1 MGVLQSQLN
10 DRQPDELFEFTNGIA
25 FDKRLIKQEVR
36 VQKSW
41 AKQLVKLN
49 IITQEELTSSSNAL
63 DDAQALI
70 LSNEFKWDIRNEDIH
85 MHLENFVSEKCGII
99 GKKMHLG
106 RSRNDLIATTM
117 RLYIADSIQE
127 TINNLEKIIPILKQ
141 KSIENKHIYV
151 PGMTHLQHGQ
161 PVSFAHILLGYANMF
176 KKDIASLHS
185 AKKYALRSMPLGAAA
200 LAGTPLPI
208 DLNEVAN
215 ELGFKQPNINS
226 YEAVGDR
233 DFLVNALNTFAIC
246 ATHFSRFSEDCIY
259 WASSSVELL
268 NLSKRWSTGSSI
280 MPNKRNPDVQELTR
294 GKASHIIGAY
304 TDAICLVKT
313 VPTSYGS
320 DLHETKQVF
329 MRGFDELNAIIKA
342 WTGFLEEISINEQR
356 AAELCNKGHILATEI
371 ADFLVEN
378 GIAFR
383 DAYKIVAQLVAKA
396 QEENIQVHELTLNFV
411 NSIITQEGYNSI
423 NEYNFNVE
431 KAVARRINTGGTCQ
445 EQIDKQI
452 KAL

>member
-1 MGVLQSQLN
+1 MPVLQSQLN
-10 DRQPDELFEFTNGIA
+10 LKQPDELFEFTNGITY
-25 FDKRLIKQEVR
+25 DKRLVKQEVR

-41 AKQLVKLN
+41 ARQLVNLQ
-49 IITQEELTSSSNAL
+49 IINQEEFDIACTAL
-63 DDAQALI
+63 DEAKELI
-70 LSNEFKWDIRNEDIH
+70 LTDKFEWNIRDEDIH
-85 MHLENFVSEKCGII
+85 MHLENFVSNKCGII

-117 RLYIADSIQE
+117 RLYIADSVQE
-127 TINNLEKIIPILKQ
+127 TINNLEKVIPVLKQ
-141 KSIENKHIYV
+141 KAIETKHIYV
-151 PGMTHLQHGQ
+151 PGSTHLQHGQ
-161 PVSFAHILLGYANMF
+161 PVSFAHIMLAYANMF
-176 KKDIASLHS
+176 KKDLTSLQA
-185 AKKYALRSMPLGAAA
+185 AKEYALRFMPLGAAA
-200 LAGTPLPI
+200 LAGTPLKL
-208 DLNEVAN
+208 DLQTIAN
-215 ELGFKQPNINS
+215 ELGFAQPNINS

-259 WASSSVELL
+259 WASTPVELL

-304 TDAICLVKT
+304 TDAISLVKT

-320 DLHETKQVF
+320 DLHESKQVF

-342 WTGFLEEISINEQR
+342 WTGFLEEISINEER

-371 ADFLVEN
+371 ADFLVDN

-383 DAYKIVAQLVAKA
+383 DAYKIVAELVAQA
-396 QEENIQVHELTLNFV
+396 QEDKLQVHELSLDFV
-411 NSIITQEGYNSI
+411 NSTITEKGYNPI
-423 NEYNFNVE
+423 NEYNFTVE
-431 KAVARRINTGGTCQ
+431 KAVARRINTGGTSQ
-445 EQIDKQI
+445 DQIEIQI

>member
-1 MGVLQSQLN
+1 MAILQSQLN
-10 DRQPDELFEFTNGIA
+10 YKQPDELFEFTNGIV
-25 FDKRLIKQEVR
+25 FDKRIAAQEVR
-36 VQKSW
+36 VQKAW
-41 AKQLVKLN
+41 ARELVRLEVIN
-49 IITQEELTSSSNAL
+49 QQDFENACAAL
-63 DDAQALI
+63 DEAQALI
-70 LSNEFKWDIRNEDIH
+70 KADKFEWNIRDEDIH

-127 TINNLEKIIPILKQ
+127 TIDNLEKVIPILKQ
-141 KSIENKHIYV
+141 KAIETKHIYV
-151 PGMTHLQHGQ
+151 PGSTHLQHGQ
-161 PVSFAHILLGYANMF
+161 PVSFAHIMLAYANMF
-176 KKDIASLHS
+176 KKDLAGLVS

-200 LAGTPLPI
+200 LAGTPLPL
-208 DLNEVAN
+208 DLQSVAD
-215 ELGFKQPNINS
+215 ELGFNMPNINS

-259 WASSSVELL
+259 WAATPVELL

-294 GKASHIIGAY
+294 GKASHVIGAY
-304 TDAICLVKT
+304 TDAISLVKT

-329 MRGFDELNAIIKA
+329 MRGFDELNAVIKA
-342 WTGFLEEISINEQR
+342 WTGFLEEISINEDR
-356 AAELCNKGHILATEI
+356 ATELCNKGHILATEV
-371 ADFLVEN
+371 ADFLVDN

-383 DAYKIVAQLVAKA
+383 DAYKIVAELVAKA
-396 QEENIQVHELTLNFV
+396 QEQKIQVHELDLDFV
-411 NSIITQEGYNSI
+411 NSTITEKGYKALT
-423 NEYNFNVE
+423 EYNFSVE
-431 KAVARRINTGGTCQ
+431 KAVARRQNSGGTSL
-445 EQIDKQI
+445 EQIEKQI
-452 KAL
+452 DAL